1 MEGRR
6 FVHENCLSVV
16 GRILLGSATLTL
28 AALAVLVLIGLWE
41 RHAQEATALGFSGVY
56 ERYLAFQAGF
66 PNDPTAYREAAETVP
81 MPQASTTAQAAAFE
95 E

>member
-1 MEGRR
+1 MCMK
-6 FVHENCLSVV
+6 NCLSVV

-41 RHAQEATALGFSGVY
+41 RHAQEAKALGFRIY
-56 ERYLAFQAGF
+56 ERYLASQAGF
-66 PNDPTAYREAAETVP
+66 PTDPTAYRKATEIAF